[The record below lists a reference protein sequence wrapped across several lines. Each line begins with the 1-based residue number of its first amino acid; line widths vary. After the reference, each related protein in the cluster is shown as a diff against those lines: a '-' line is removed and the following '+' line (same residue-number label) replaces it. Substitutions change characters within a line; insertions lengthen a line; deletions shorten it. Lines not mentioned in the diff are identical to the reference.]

1 MTWLRLENRTGK
13 VISLGRLTLAL
24 FIAAAVFFGFE
35 GDPTFPR
42 LTLAIGFSYVA
53 LAAFL
58 LAVTWSNWWLE
69 QRLKLISHLV
79 DLAFFAALDLSTGL
93 TVSSPFS
100 GIFVFLIFSAA
111 AKWGW
116 REAVATAI
124 VAASVFAAQAAFEL
138 AASTMAPG
146 DYVRIIVRAGNLLV
160 LSLMIGWFGATRIG
174 ERRDR
179 DRRFPEGTGLDPP
192 VRQALVHMAGCVG
205 AKRLALVWS
214 EPEEPWIN
222 IASLEADGEVR
233 REKSP
238 PGDYPWLLA
247 PGCETRTF
255 LFDIANRHLLFAE
268 DGSLEALSKIEA
280 VNPDLAAKLGIEEG
294 LVAPIH
300 SHSFDGWFIA
310 GGIDGLCRDDLPPAR
325 RAAIDIGHGFDRAA
339 ALRLGRESAETR
351 TRLGVARDLHDSVS
365 QIMAGIALKLRAA
378 RTKTADERDRDRELE
393 AIERELASY
402 QQDVNRLIEDLKSP
416 FADPLRVDLQVGL
429 SGLALW
435 LERHW
440 RIEVELAA
448 ERLTAVSRGLEAEIS
463 HLVRESAANAV
474 RHGGATRIRLAA
486 AREGDELVLS
496 VVDNGTGFARH
507 GSFSDADLADQRIGP
522 GSIRERVHALG
533 GSVALVSS
541 ADGAQVTMRMPIQT
555 VES

>member
-24 FIAAAVFFGFE
+24 FVVVAVFFGFE

-58 LAVTWSNWWLE
+58 LFITWSNWWLE
-69 QRLKLISHLV
+69 QRLKLISHLL
-79 DLAFFAALDLSTGL
+79 DLAFFAALDFSSGL
-93 TVSSPFS
+93 AVSGPFS
-100 GIFVFLIFSAA
+100 GIFIFLIFSAA

-124 VAASVFAAQAAFEL
+124 AAASVFAAQAAFEL
-138 AASTMAPG
+138 AARTMAPE

-160 LSLMIGWFGATRIG
+160 LSLMIGWFGATRVEG
-174 ERRDR
+174 RRDR
-179 DRRFPEGTGLDPP
+179 DHRFPEGTGLDPP

-222 IASLEADGEVR
+222 IASLEAGGGVR

-238 PGDYPWLLA
+238 PGDYPWLVA
-247 PGCETRTF
+247 PGCETKTF
-255 LFDIANRHLLFAE
+255 LFDIASGHLLFAE
-268 DGSLEALSKIEA
+268 NGALEASSKIEA
-280 VNPDLAAKLGIEEG
+280 VNPDLAARLGIEEG

-310 GGIDGLCRDDLPPAR
+310 GGIDGLCRDDLPAAR
-325 RAAIDIGHGFDRAA
+325 GAAIDIGYGFDRAA
-339 ALRLGRESAETR
+339 ALRLARESSETR
-351 TRLGVARDLHDSVS
+351 TRLGIARDLHDSVI

-378 RTKTADERDRDRELE
+378 RTRTADERERDREIE
-393 AIERELASY
+393 AIERELAAY
-402 QQDVNRLIEDLKSP
+402 QQDVNGLIEELKSP
-416 FADPLRVDLQVGL
+416 VGDALRVDLQAGL

-435 LERHW
+435 LESHW
-440 RIEVELAA
+440 RIEVELVAD
-448 ERLTAVSRGLEAEIS
+448 RLGAVSRGLEAEIS
-463 HLVRESAANAV
+463 HLVREAAANAV
-474 RHGGATRIRLAA
+474 RHGGASRIRLAA
-486 AREGDELVLS
+486 ARDGDDLVLT
-496 VVDNGTGFARH
+496 VTDNGTGFASH
-507 GSFSDADLADQRIGP
+507 GRFSDSDLADRQIGP
-522 GSIRERVHALG
+522 GSILERVHALG